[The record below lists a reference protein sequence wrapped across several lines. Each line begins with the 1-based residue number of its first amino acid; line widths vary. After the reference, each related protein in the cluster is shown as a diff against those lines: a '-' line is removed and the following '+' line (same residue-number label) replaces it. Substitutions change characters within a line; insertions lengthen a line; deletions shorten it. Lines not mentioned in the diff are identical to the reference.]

1 MIELEA
7 EIDDLSAT
15 LDVITDDLTPEQ
27 LDAAASSA
35 LRIIGAI
42 ERDIARYRAAEALEV
57 EHITA
62 TYRKRCEPLEQRAA
76 QFREAVAEMAR
87 RAVFPGKS
95 RSRETGF
102 GIYGLRKVPESVK
115 ITDKAAALDFARA
128 QAPHAIVTVTTDSVA
143 AKDIKPVVLA
153 HLKET
158 GEIPAGFEHTEAH
171 DVPVITPWEAK

>member
-1 MIELEA
+1 MTAIEYEV
-7 EIDDLSAT
+7 DDLSAT
-15 LDVITDDLTPEQ
+15 LDEISRDLTPEQ
-27 LDAAASSA
+27 LDAAASSS

-42 ERDIARYRAAEALEV
+42 ERDIARYRGAEELEI
-57 EHITA
+57 EHIRA

-87 RAVFPGKS
+87 RATFPGKS

-115 ITDKAAALDFARA
+115 ITDQERALDFARGA
-128 QAPHAIVTVTTDSVA
+128 APHAIVTVSKASVM
-143 AKDIKPVVLA
+143 AKEIKPVVLA

-158 GEIPAGFEHTEAH
+158 GEIPAGFEHIAER
-171 DVPVITPWEAK
+171 DEPVIKVWEVQ